1 MPVPSG
7 IYQTS
12 LRLIPLEHRPGI
24 KVEIHKENGG
34 FQCSA
39 EKGRNQV
46 MEYICHR
53 MNRREELKKVPEGC
67 GVEIDL
73 RDGPDGKIYLE
84 HNPFSQGE
92 DFEEYIKAYAG
103 KGFGTMILN
112 VKSERIEHHALELME
127 KYRIEDFFF
136 LDSTF
141 PMVKLLSDTG
151 ENRIALRYSDWE
163 GLDTLH
169 HMKGKVG
176 WAWVDCFDKFPLCED
191 SIRMLREDGYR
202 ICIVSPELQGQQE
215 KLEEYAELG
224 I

>member
-1 MPVPSG
+1 
-7 IYQTS
+7 
-12 LRLIPLEHRPGI
+12 
-24 KVEIHKENGG
+24 
-34 FQCSA
+34 
-39 EKGRNQV
+39 

-176 WAWVDCFDKFPLCED
+176 WAWVDCFDKFPWIPFSGSEPVYKLINKGKKHTILIIRRKAYHQSYLD
-191 SIRMLREDGYR
+191 SQNPKHKKKKRASFFSRLFPND
-202 ICIVSPELQGQQE
+202 PLH
-215 KLEEYAELG
+215 G
-224 I
+224 ISSQTPT